1 MIGFG
6 ASGLMERRENI
17 YMFHWLLLKLEV
29 CCEVPFIQFRE
40 PSSLPWWFRRLPCV
54 YFHSYP
60 MCWITCILSNSD
72 LNKWLKSG
80 HTKQVNKYATWASLS
95 DRTVILSHH
104 DDFYLLFSIVLDK
117 TQKVDHFLS
126 AFEDCNPRLEYITW
140 FILSLL
146 LNINCGPSPSL
157 EKKPSTVASCWL
169 YHYISKYV
177 PPTVGFIPILLGD
190 LSSEVRLGQ
199 ERCMLPQGAAWDSSL
214 GTWDDDKEELFQT
227 IQWLFLHQVHSRF
240 LQRNSIMFS
249 LQRYRKSM
257 RLRWTPGGS
266 IGESMWISGYI
277 YIYNGRYGFG
287 LWMYHD
293 VMTPQ

>member
-1 MIGFG
+1 MDTSWYFRSAPLSAMIGFG

-117 TQKVDHFLS
+117 TQKVDHFWVLLKTVTRDS
-126 AFEDCNPRLEYITW
+126 N
-140 FILSLL
+140 ILHGSSF
-146 LNINCGPSPSL
+146 PFF
-157 EKKPSTVASCWL
+157 ST
-169 YHYISKYV
+169 
-177 PPTVGFIPILLGD
+177 
-190 LSSEVRLGQ
+190 
-199 ERCMLPQGAAWDSSL
+199 
-214 GTWDDDKEELFQT
+214 
-227 IQWLFLHQVHSRF
+227 
-240 LQRNSIMFS
+240 
-249 LQRYRKSM
+249 
-257 RLRWTPGGS
+257 
-266 IGESMWISGYI
+266 
-277 YIYNGRYGFG
+277 
-287 LWMYHD
+287 
-293 VMTPQ
+293 